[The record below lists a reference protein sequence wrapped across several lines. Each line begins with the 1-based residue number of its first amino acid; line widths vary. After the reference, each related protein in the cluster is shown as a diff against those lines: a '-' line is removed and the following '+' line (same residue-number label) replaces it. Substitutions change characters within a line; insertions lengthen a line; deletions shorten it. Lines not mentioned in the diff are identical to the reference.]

1 MTTKLLTHLLGFLV
15 HLVLLLAVV
24 WLAKR
29 GHYPNLEEPDPACAP
44 TRGDA
49 WRNRASIAL
58 ALGFGAFAGAGL
70 ALVPPPEAP
79 QQLARIA
86 AYDDLFGRILGG
98 FFFGLACAAL
108 VAYPLA
114 ERMVAPGPLQHFLW
128 RSGGQWSQVWRRFH
142 DGRVADPRPLTKSTA
157 RIVLFAALLLH
168 FSLREQHVTFTEA
181 GVVWRDWPWQGETE
195 IAWKDVTAVEL
206 VASFEALSGNVVDRP
221 TLRLQVRVGEPL
233 TLGRLV
239 QRRRDV
245 WEQLGGLAAARA
257 GVPLTEAPR

>member
-1 MTTKLLTHLLGFLV
+1 MATKLLTHLLGFVVQLG
-15 HLVLLLAVV
+15 LLLAVV

-29 GHYPNLEEPDPACAP
+29 GHYPTLAEPDPDCAP
-44 TRGDA
+44 TRADA
-49 WRNRASIAL
+49 WRNRASVAL
-58 ALGFGAFAGAGL
+58 ALGFGALAGTGL
-70 ALVPPPEAP
+70 ALVPPPEAA

-86 AYDDLFGRILGG
+86 AYDDLFGPILGG

-128 RSGGQWSQVWRRFH
+128 RSGGQWNQVWRRFH
-142 DGRVADPRPLTKSTA
+142 DGRVVDPRPLTKSTA

-195 IAWKDVTAVEL
+195 IAWKDVTAVEV
-206 VASFEALSGNVVDRP
+206 VASFEALSGNVRDIP
-221 TLRLQVRVGEPL
+221 TLRLQVRGGEPL
-233 TLGRLV
+233 TLGRFV
-239 QRRRDV
+239 QRRRDY
-245 WEQLGGLAAARA
+245 WERLGELAAARA

>member
-1 MTTKLLTHLLGFLV
+1 MTTKALTHVLGFLV
-15 HLVLLLAVV
+15 QLVLLLAVV

-29 GHYPNLEEPDPACAP
+29 GHYPMLAKPDPACAP
-44 TRGDA
+44 TRGDT
-49 WRNRASIAL
+49 WRNRTSVAL
-58 ALGFGAFAGAGL
+58 ALGFGAFAGTGL

-79 QQLARIA
+79 QQLARVA
-86 AYDDLFGRILGG
+86 AYDDVFGPILGA

-114 ERMVAPGPLQHFLW
+114 ERMVAPGPLLHFLW
-128 RSGGQWSQVWRRFH
+128 RSGGQWNQVWRRFTQ
-142 DGRVADPRPLTKSTA
+142 GQVIDPRPLTKSTA

-168 FSLREQHVTFTEA
+168 FSLREQHVTFTDA

-195 IAWKDVTAVEL
+195 IAWQDVTAVEL

-233 TLGRLV
+233 TLGRFV

>member
-1 MTTKLLTHLLGFLV
+1 MTTKLLTHLLGFVVQLG
-15 HLVLLLAVV
+15 LLLAVV

-29 GHYPNLEEPDPACAP
+29 GHYPMLAAPDPACAP

-49 WRNRASIAL
+49 WRNRLSVAL
-58 ALGFGAFAGAGL
+58 ALGFGAFAGTGL
-70 ALVPPPEAP
+70 ALVPPPEAS

-86 AYDDLFGRILGG
+86 AYDDLFGPILGG

-114 ERMVAPGPLQHFLW
+114 ERLVAPGPLQHFLW
-128 RSGGQWSQVWRRFH
+128 RSGGQWNQVWRRFTE
-142 DGRVADPRPLTKSTA
+142 GRVVDPRPLSKSTA

-195 IAWKDVTAVEL
+195 IAWKDVTAVEV
-206 VASFEALSGNVVDRP
+206 VATFEALSGKVVDVP
-221 TLRLQVRVGEPL
+221 TLRLQVRDGEPL
-233 TLGRLV
+233 TLGRFV